1 MDGDRRSLLAD
12 GTEQDLENF
21 LGRLAVVDLTADRL
35 KVLRGGPDERRR
47 FLDRG
52 LLGRHPEMLRVFGEY
67 RRVLKQR
74 NALLRSAG
82 GRGGA
87 AVEAE
92 LDVWDERLAEVGAK
106 VHQQRRMY
114 AVELAAKLGGPGSS
128 MFPGGEELRVRY
140 RPAPTV
146 SAETDG
152 TEFAGIFKESLK
164 KGRGRD
170 LGLGHTGD
178 GPHRDDL
185 VVELSEIDL
194 RRFGSAG
201 QLRASLI
208 CLKLG
213 KLSLLGEHSGESPL
227 FLMDDF
233 DSDLDE
239 HKAGA
244 LTEYLERGGFQTLVA
259 TAKEDLA
266 AGLGAELNRVHMEAG
281 VARAT

>member
-1 MDGDRRSLLAD
+1 
-12 GTEQDLENF
+12 
-21 LGRLAVVDLTADRL
+21 
-35 KVLRGGPDERRR
+35 
-47 FLDRG
+47 
-52 LLGRHPEMLRVFGEY
+52 
-67 RRVLKQR
+67 
-74 NALLRSAG
+74 
-82 GRGGA
+82 
-87 AVEAE
+87 
-92 LDVWDERLAEVGAK
+92 
-106 VHQQRRMY
+106 
-114 AVELAAKLGGPGSS
+114 
-128 MFPGGEELRVRY
+128 VRY
-140 RPAPTV
+140 RPAPAAAT
-146 SAETDG
+146 ETDG
-152 TEFAGIFKESLK
+152 TEFAQIFKQVLK

-170 LGLGHTGD
+170 LGLGHTAD

-213 KLSLLGEHSGESPL
+213 KLSLLGEHGGESPL

-239 HKAGA
+239 RRAGA

-266 AGLGAELNRVHMEAG
+266 ARLGAQLNRIRMEDG
-281 VARAT
+281 VARVA